1 MLIILCTR
9 TCLELRLRASVE
21 EYNMEVFL
29 IITLIRDQAFLGLD
43 IGKGSRNEITS
54 PYVGG
59 SRLDMCTRES

>member
-1 MLIILCTR
+1 MSQ
-9 TCLELRLRASVE
+9 LEASSECFFEIVKA
-21 EYNMEVFL
+21 
-29 IITLIRDQAFLGLD
+29 LIRDQAFLGLD